1 MQTVSMSVMFGNL
14 SDLFRGQTFV
24 VRARAFGR
32 ILVSVAAMTLIFGA
46 FADLLA
52 DSASENFPV
61 WIGAVVGIVIGSI
74 KLSAA

>member
-1 MQTVSMSVMFGNL
+1 
-14 SDLFRGQTFV
+14 
-24 VRARAFGR
+24 
-32 ILVSVAAMTLIFGA
+32 MTLIFGA